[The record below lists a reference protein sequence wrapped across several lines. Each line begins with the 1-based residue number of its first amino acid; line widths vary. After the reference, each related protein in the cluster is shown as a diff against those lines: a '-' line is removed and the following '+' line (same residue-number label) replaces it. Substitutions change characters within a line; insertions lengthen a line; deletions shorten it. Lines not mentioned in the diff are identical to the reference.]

1 MGFKVERKVISRLA
15 AVLLAALSLA
25 LFAQKPPKKATRTQK
40 EDEDNL
46 VYLLKATSLE
56 QYQIFGEQHRKAL
69 GATFLHNG
77 MYLISD
83 TADWNV
89 DTKLILAKGH
99 VKVIQGDT
107 RLTSERLTYVIDENL
122 ALFSGV
128 LVQLENKRKNLLRTQ
143 HLDYNTR
150 DSVAVFSK
158 GASMRDEDGQI
169 IESTDGTYDSKTEF
183 FTFSGNVNM
192 FTDSVFVKTESLEYD
207 SRTARADFVEPID
220 FWNGDNM
227 LSARDGWYARDR
239 QVFFFTDNV
248 HGLSPEREGWADT
261 MYVYRETGELLLR
274 GNAQMRDTV
283 RGITSFADRI
293 LFCDST
299 HTVTMRRNVAAAI
312 VDADAPKDTSYVG
325 ADLMVYRTIR
335 RDSIPQYL
343 TQKAENRISEM
354 AVDAVQEYRAQA
366 AKAAAEAAAKAA
378 EEKEKREH
386 GYSPAAGREKKDK
399 PTTGAAPLAPPAMPD
414 APPDSLAAPADSLG
428 APVDSLPP
436 AIDSTKIGFLYASG
450 DVKIYRQDLQVRC
463 DSLDYTDLDSIAR
476 FYGTPFFWNDGNRQY
491 TADSVYVLIRNGKLD
506 KANLLSEA
514 FIITQEDTMLFN
526 QIKGAEVMA
535 YFDTTST
542 LRRFD
547 ALGGA
552 VALFYLEENGQIAT
566 ANKVQSKMLSATL
579 RNGELERV
587 LYFETPKNDAFPLAQ
602 MLSEDKRMKGFNW
615 KPERR
620 PSGKQD
626 ITTKEY
632 RASERSSYSKRPRPD
647 FKQTKFYFPG
657 YMEGIMEDIELR
669 KQGIVPPPRE
679 KPDKNKSDKD
689 KKKKGKDDKKGKGP
703 EAPPAEVP
711 VTPPVPADT
720 TAAPADTLTV
730 PEEAPS
736 APADTTEAPADTLKA
751 AADTLKVAADSLAAS
766 RETLP
771 PPPPDAKQLE
781 RERREQARREREQKA
796 QERRDAQD
804 LAIALRIA
812 ERDAKWAR
820 LDSLDAVKKALKD
833 QKKLEKKRKR
843 TLRQVLRRDR
853 EEEKDR
859 KRLEKYIALYERKKL
874 KEESKRREP

>member
-15 AVLLAALSLA
+15 ALLFAALSLA
-25 LFAQKPPKKATRTQK
+25 LFAQKPPKKAARTQ
-40 EDEDNL
+40 EDEENL
-46 VYLLKATSLE
+46 VYLLKAKSLE
-56 QYQIFGEQHRKAL
+56 QYQAFGEQHRKAL

-107 RLTSERLTYVIDENL
+107 RLTSEKLTYVIDEDL

-128 LVQLENKRKNLLRTQ
+128 LVQLENKQKNLLRTQ
-143 HLDYNTR
+143 HLEYNTR

-169 IESTDGTYDSKTEF
+169 IESIDGTYDSKTEF

-192 FTDSVFVKTESLEYD
+192 FTDSVFVKTQALEYD
-207 SRTARADFVEPID
+207 SRIARADFVEPID

-227 LSARDGWYARDR
+227 LSARGGWYARDS
-239 QVFFFTDNV
+239 QVFFFTDDV

-274 GNAQMRDTV
+274 GNAQLRDTV
-283 RGITSFADRI
+283 RGVTSFADHI

-299 HTVTMRRNVAAAI
+299 ATVTMRRNVAAAI
-312 VDADAPKDTSYVG
+312 VQEEDASRDTAYVG
-325 ADLMVYRTIR
+325 ADLMVYHTIR
-335 RDSIPQYL
+335 RDSIPAYL
-343 TQKAENRISEM
+343 ISKAETRLAEIGM
-354 AVDAVQEYRAQA
+354 DAVQEYRAQA

-378 EEKEKREH
+378 EEKEQREH
-386 GYSPAAGREKKDK
+386 GYSQSMQKGGKDK
-399 PTTGAAPLAPPAMPD
+399 PEVAAPPVEPPSSPD
-414 APPDSLAAPADSLG
+414 AAPEAPAAPADSLG

-436 AIDSTKIGFLYASG
+436 PIDSTKIGFLYAAG
-450 DVKIYRQDLQVRC
+450 DVRIFRKDLQVRC

-476 FYGTPFFWNDGNRQY
+476 FYGTPYFWNDGNRQY
-491 TADSVYVLIRNGKLD
+491 TADSVYVLIRNGRLD

-552 VALFYLEENGQIAT
+552 VALFYLEEDGQIAT
-566 ANKVQSKMLSATL
+566 VNKVQSKMLSATL
-579 RNGELERV
+579 RKGELERV
-587 LYFETPKNDAFPLAQ
+587 HYFESPKNDAFPLAQ
-602 MLSEDKRMKGFNW
+602 MPQEDKRMKGFNW
-615 KPERR
+615 APERR
-620 PSGKQD
+620 PKGKQD
-626 ITTKEY
+626 ITTREAN
-632 RASERSSYSKRPRPD
+632 ASERSVYSSRPRPD

-679 KPDKNKSDKD
+679 KPDKSLPGKE
-689 KKKKGKDDKKGKGP
+689 KKKKGKKDKEETSAVP
-703 EAPPAEVP
+703 APAPVP
-711 VTPPVPADT
+711 VPAPDPAVPADT
-720 TAAPADTLTV
+720 TAAPADTLTA
-730 PEEAPS
+730 PEDTLMPPPVARPAPPDTLV
-736 APADTTEAPADTLKA
+736 APPDTTVKAPADTL
-751 AADTLKVAADSLAAS
+751 
-766 RETLP
+766 LP

-820 LDSLDAVKKALKD
+820 LDSLDAVKKALKE

-843 TLRQVLRRDR
+843 TLKQVLRRDR

-859 KRLEKYIALYERKKL
+859 RRLEKYIAQYERKKE
-874 KEESKRREP
+874 KDESKGRKP